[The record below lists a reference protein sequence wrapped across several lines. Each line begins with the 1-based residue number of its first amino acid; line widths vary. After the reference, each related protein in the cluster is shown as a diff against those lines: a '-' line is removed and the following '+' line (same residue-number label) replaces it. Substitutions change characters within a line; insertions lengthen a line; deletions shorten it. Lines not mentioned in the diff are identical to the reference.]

1 MTKVCRCAYDGV
13 LKGMRMGMG
22 RFSLEGR
29 EWRIPGLLYGYDLTC
44 GESTVIVKVMIG
56 HFVEYVWR

>member
-1 MTKVCRCAYDGV
+1 MAKVCRCAYDGV

-29 EWRIPGLLYGYDLTC
+29 EWRIHGLLYGYDLVLC
-44 GESTVIVKVMIG
+44 GGGPEGDGRAVCRGV
-56 HFVEYVWR
+56 